1 MRVLLAAAV
10 SLATAAVSAAG
21 AAGPHAVVNLVSMG
35 SGTISAFA
43 QDGPLIAWFT
53 RDPNRCNTVHVRS
66 LANGLHAE
74 LPKQAGARNV
84 TCRWGV
90 GASPVTL
97 AVAGKTSDVLWTL
110 HASSPLEFDYLVGAG
125 YGDQRERRFQEL
137 AHTNRGAGLWFGG
150 VVGNGTTLAYGVTSV
165 DYEDEA
171 GCLAGTAPCAMK
183 IAGGGVYRVVG
194 RQPPK
199 LIPGTRPAVA
209 VAASD
214 GRIAYVETGAIT
226 KEGKPVA
233 GADATIEVVD
243 AASGR
248 VVSSIRPAGAP
259 VAIALS
265 PHVLATLEKTRLGLR
280 LAWYALSS
288 GSRTATGSVPVAVAT
303 TPALTASDQLVVFH
317 VGRSIRA
324 VEIATGRVRSLVTAA
339 ARPIGLSIEGSRLA
353 WAENRKHGARIRAFY
368 VTGRG

>member
-21 AAGPHAVVNLVSMG
+21 AAGPHPVNLVSLG

-53 RDPNRCNTVHVRS
+53 PNGKGCNTVHVQS

-74 LPKQAGARNV
+74 LPRQAGARNV
-84 TCRWGV
+84 TCRWAV
-90 GASPVTL
+90 GLSPVTL
-97 AVAGKTSDVLWTL
+97 AVARKTSDVLWTL
-110 HASSPLEFDYLVGAG
+110 HASSPLEFEYLVGAG
-125 YGDQRERRFQEL
+125 AGDRRERRFQEL

-150 VVGNGTTLAYGVTSV
+150 VTGNGTTLAYGVTSV

-171 GCLAGTAPCAMK
+171 GCLAGTDSCDMK

-199 LIPGTRPAVA
+199 LIPGTSPAVA

-214 GRIAYVETGAIT
+214 GRVAYIETGAIT
-226 KEGKPVA
+226 KAGRPVA

-248 VVSSIRPAGAP
+248 VVSTIRPQGTP
-259 VAIALS
+259 VAVALS
-265 PHVLATLEKTRLGLR
+265 AHVLATLEKTRLGLR
-280 LAWYALSS
+280 LAWYTPSS

-303 TPALTASDQLVVFH
+303 SPALTASDQLVVFH

-324 VEIATGRVRSLVTAA
+324 VEIGTGRVRSLVTAA
-339 ARPIGLSIEGSRLA
+339 AAPIGLSIEGSRLA

>member
-21 AAGPHAVVNLVSMG
+21 AAAPHTVNLVPPF

-53 RDPNRCNTVHVRS
+53 PNRKTCNTVHVRS

-84 TCRWGV
+84 TCRWAIG
-90 GASPVTL
+90 STPVTL
-97 AVAGKTSDVLWTL
+97 AVARQTSDVLWTL
-110 HASSPLEFDYLVGAG
+110 HADSPLAFDYLVGAG
-125 YGDQRERRFQEL
+125 AGDALERRFQEL
-137 AHTNRGAGLWFGG
+137 AHTNRGAGIWFGG
-150 VVGNGTTLAYGVTSV
+150 VTGNGSTLAYGVTTV

-171 GCLAGTAPCAMK
+171 GCLAGTASCAMK
-183 IAGGGVYRVVG
+183 VAGGGVYRVVG

-199 LIPGTRPAVA
+199 KIPGTSPAVA

-214 GRIAYVETGAIT
+214 GRIAYIETGAIT
-226 KEGKPVA
+226 KDGRPVA
-233 GADATIEVVD
+233 GNDATIDVVD
-243 AASGR
+243 ATSGR
-248 VVSSIRPAGAP
+248 VVSTIRPQGTP
-259 VAIALS
+259 IAIALS
-265 PHVLATLEKTRLGLR
+265 AHVLATLEKTRLGLR
-280 LAWYALSS
+280 LAWYAPSG

-303 TPALTASDQLVVFH
+303 SPTLTASDQLVVFH

-324 VEIATGRVRSLVTAA
+324 VEIATGRVRALVTAGA
-339 ARPIGLSIEGSRLA
+339 PPIGLSLEGSRLA
-353 WAENRKHGARIRAFY
+353 WAENRKHGARIRAYY
-368 VTGRG
+368 VNGRG

>member
-21 AAGPHAVVNLVSMG
+21 AAGPHPVNLVSLG

-53 RDPNRCNTVHVRS
+53 PSRKGCNTVHVQS
-66 LANGLHAE
+66 IANGLHAE
-74 LPKQAGARNV
+74 LPRQAGARNV
-84 TCRWGV
+84 TCRWAV
-90 GASPVTL
+90 GLSPVTL

-110 HASSPLEFDYLVGAG
+110 HASSPLEFEYLVGAG
-125 YGDQRERRFQEL
+125 AGDRRERRFQEL

-150 VVGNGTTLAYGVTSV
+150 VTGNGTTLAYGVTSV

-171 GCLAGTAPCAMK
+171 GCLAGTDSCDMK

-199 LIPGTRPAVA
+199 LIPGTSPAVA

-214 GRIAYVETGAIT
+214 GRVAYIETGAIT
-226 KEGKPVA
+226 KAGRPVA

-248 VVSSIRPAGAP
+248 VVSTIRPQGTP
-259 VAIALS
+259 VAVALS
-265 PHVLATLEKTRLGLR
+265 AHVLATLENTRLGLR
-280 LAWYALSS
+280 LAWYSPSS

-303 TPALTASDQLVVFH
+303 SPALTASDQLVVFH

-324 VEIATGRVRSLVTAA
+324 VEIGTGRVRSLVTAA
-339 ARPIGLSIEGSRLA
+339 AAPIGLSVEGSRLA

>member
-21 AAGPHAVVNLVSMG
+21 AAGPHAVNLVSVG

-53 RDPNRCNTVHVRS
+53 PGSKRCNTVHVRS

-84 TCRWGV
+84 TCRWAV
-90 GASPVTL
+90 GPSPVTL

-125 YGDQRERRFQEL
+125 AGDERERRFQEL
-137 AHTNRGAGLWFGG
+137 AHTSRGAGLWFGG
-150 VVGNGTTLAYGVTSV
+150 VVGNGATLAYGVTSV
-165 DYEDEA
+165 DYEDEP

-226 KEGKPVA
+226 KKGKPVA
-233 GADATIEVVD
+233 GTDATIQVVD

-248 VVSSIRPAGAP
+248 VVSSIRPNGTP

-288 GSRTATGSVPVAVAT
+288 SSRTATGSVPVAVAT
-303 TPALTASDQLVVFH
+303 TPALTASVQLVVFH

-324 VEIATGRVRSLVTAA
+324 VEIATGRVKSLVTAA
-339 ARPIGLSIEGSRLA
+339 APPIGISIQGSRLA
-353 WAENRKHGARIRAFY
+353 WAENRKHGARIRAYY